1 LLLQA
6 RAYAEQLADLALWLG
21 DLGLQSDASLLVG
34 EAYYNMQKYGEAEKW
49 HRRSFEYSQKI
60 NSLEVST
67 IPGRVHCRSGKRAR
81 CIMARALFM
90 TGQVTRGK

>member
-1 LLLQA
+1 
-6 RAYAEQLADLALWLG
+6 
-21 DLGLQSDASLLVG
+21 VG

-67 IPGRVHCRSGKRAR
+67 IPGRVYCYILLKWH
-81 CIMARALFM
+81 
-90 TGQVTRGK
+90 VV